1 VPTALLASL
10 YAVAL
15 VIALV
20 APGQHLAAALLVATG
35 LASRAAVLLRRRRAT
50 RPAVAPLDPAVALP

>member
-15 VIALV
+15 VVALA
-20 APGQHLAAALLVATG
+20 APGQHLVAAVVVAAG
-35 LASRAAVLLRRRRAT
+35 LASRAAVLFRRRRAT
-50 RPAVAPLDPAVALP
+50 RPAVAPLDPAVALS